1 MSIYS
6 YCDFQ
11 GISIS
16 LFIFVLIS
24 HTIRTMNIA
33 RSHIITSSLIC
44 RITNQYITEM
54 YIFHLIMIIETVV
67 SLFHLLYIPNVAQTL
82 FSDWFITNGCKLLF
96 SYCLECRKHCY
107 SYIWVLFWIDSQWIL
122 LFSLSLLFSLFTS

>member
-33 RSHIITSSLIC
+33 RSHFIAFSLFC

-54 YIFHLIMIIETVV
+54 YVFHLIMFIETVV
-67 SLFHLLYIPNVAQTL
+67 SLFYFFYIPNVAQTL
-82 FSDWFITNGCKLLF
+82 FLD
-96 SYCLECRKHCY
+96 
-107 SYIWVLFWIDSQWIL
+107 
-122 LFSLSLLFSLFTS
+122 